1 MREQIIKRALEDFIQ
16 YGFKTF
22 TMDDLSHKLGMSKKT
37 LYEHFQSKADLAEA
51 CLDHVIAT
59 ENSIDMFAGESNVI
73 ENIFANIGKCQ
84 ESFKINSAKP
94 KRELQKY
101 YPKLYAKF
109 ETYVME
115 RNKRDVEELIER
127 GQREGLFREDINRA
141 FFLAFYSTFQH
152 IRILSDNFPE
162 TRFSYWETLNSL
174 FEYCLR
180 ILSNEQ
186 GLRELDRVIEKYNII
201 RNYNR

>member
-1 MREQIIKRALEDFIQ
+1 M
-16 YGFKTF
+16 
-22 TMDDLSHKLGMSKKT
+22 
-37 LYEHFQSKADLAEA
+37 
-51 CLDHVIAT
+51 
-59 ENSIDMFAGESNVI
+59 
-73 ENIFANIGKCQ
+73 
-84 ESFKINSAKP
+84 
-94 KRELQKY
+94 QKY